1 MTKIR
6 RKKLSCS
13 FQPYPHDQDHPDRV
27 ENVEK
32 NMVLFNMMEDEDDT
46 NASSC
51 MTYMYAKHGFF
62 HNNSCM
68 TFMYAKQDETFSTPP
83 LR

>member
-1 MTKIR
+1 MFSTSTFLIDEDEDGTFLHLIMTKIR

-13 FQPYPHDQDHPDRV
+13 FQPYPHDQDHPDHV
-27 ENVEK
+27 DNVEK
-32 NMVLFNMMEDEDDT
+32 NMVLFSMIEDEDDT

-62 HNNSCM
+62 
-68 TFMYAKQDETFSTPP
+68 
-83 LR
+83 